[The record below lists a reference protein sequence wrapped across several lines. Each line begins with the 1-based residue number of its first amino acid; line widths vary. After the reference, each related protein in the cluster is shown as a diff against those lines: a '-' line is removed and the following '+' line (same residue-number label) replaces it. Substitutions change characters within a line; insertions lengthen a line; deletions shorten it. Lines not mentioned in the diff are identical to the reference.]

1 MWPFDNQSARRKEI
15 RRAKIE
21 RTGPWY
27 RRLVTPGTPSA
38 FVVAI
43 ISALA
48 IGTIINLGE
57 EPLELR
63 EGKSMPSIRAARVA
77 FEIPDAERTQEMR
90 LRARD
95 ASPTYYKLDETL
107 LEDIRG
113 RLLNLVALAK
123 TNGADDAALIAAAN
137 EAKLSLSPAAADE
150 LQAVVTQE
158 RESAFVH
165 SIENAIGILRNQPL
179 VETDPAAAKRTAAQA
194 VLLESAATERPIPAA
209 RLAFASPETIAATA
223 EAAARQFGEPLRNS
237 IRDSI
242 ANLLRGTGQPRG
254 LYRFDPERT
263 ETAAADAYAA
273 VPMQF
278 QKYAPGSALADAG
291 PISHDELRILQAEH
305 DQYELELREKSPM
318 QWRARFL
325 ARFALVLVVIV
336 GVSWYTARHEQ
347 VIESRLSQR
356 LLTSAVLIAIFAVAR
371 WALVADMVPPMAIV
385 GAQAFAAAL
394 LSVIYAPGIVMAV
407 GGGLAALLTLAS
419 GQGLTNLLL
428 LLAVTGTLLWG
439 LRDVRYRGHIVLIG
453 LAAAGVAV
461 VMSGVIGALN
471 GETLRYSANQAAWAA
486 GATLLAAL
494 VIEGVLPAIERV
506 FRVTTG
512 MTLLEWCDSSK
523 PLIRMLAADAPGTYN
538 HSLLVGTLAEA
549 AAQAIGANGLLA
561 RAGGFYHDIGK
572 INKPDY
578 FVENQV
584 AGTGNRHDRLTPKM
598 SLIIILGHVKDGVEM
613 AREYGVPPAIRDF
626 IAEHHGT
633 TLVEYFYHAAS
644 KARRPGESEVPDSD
658 YRYPGPKPH
667 TREIAVVMLCDG
679 VEGAVRAMSE
689 PTPGRIESVVKEL
702 IRKRLIDGQLD
713 ECDLTFRELGIV
725 EKSLVKS
732 LCALYHARIAYP
744 ESDEAE
750 AREKSSTGEK
760 SRTGPAAKVSV

>member
-1 MWPFDNQSARRKEI
+1 MWPFDSQSARRKEI

-63 EGKSMPSIRAARVA
+63 EGKSLPSIRAARVA

-305 DQYELELREKSPM
+305 DQYELELREKSQM

-371 WALVADMVPPMAIV
+371 WALVADMVPLMAIV
-385 GAQAFAAAL
+385 GAQPAASSAVRDLRPGNRDGCRRRIGRPADTRVGSGSHKSAAAARRNRHSAL
-394 LSVIYAPGIVMAV
+394 GPARCALPRAHRAHRPRGRGRCGRHV
-407 GGGLAALLTLAS
+407 G
-419 GQGLTNLLL
+419 
-428 LLAVTGTLLWG
+428 
-439 LRDVRYRGHIVLIG
+439 RDRC
-453 LAAAGVAV
+453 
-461 VMSGVIGALN
+461 GAN
-471 GETLRYSANQAAWAA
+471 GETLRYSANRAAWAA

-494 VIEGVLPAIERV
+494 VIEEDYRGDQPGARLPRDGD
-506 FRVTTG
+506 RH
-512 MTLLEWCDSSK
+512 MCW
-523 PLIRMLAADAPGTYN
+523 
-538 HSLLVGTLAEA
+538 
-549 AAQAIGANGLLA
+549 NG
-561 RAGGFYHDIGK
+561 
-572 INKPDY
+572 
-578 FVENQV
+578 
-584 AGTGNRHDRLTPKM
+584 
-598 SLIIILGHVKDGVEM
+598 
-613 AREYGVPPAIRDF
+613 AIR
-626 IAEHHGT
+626 
-633 TLVEYFYHAAS
+633 AS
-644 KARRPGESEVPDSD
+644 R
-658 YRYPGPKPH
+658 
-667 TREIAVVMLCDG
+667 
-679 VEGAVRAMSE
+679 
-689 PTPGRIESVVKEL
+689 
-702 IRKRLIDGQLD
+702 
-713 ECDLTFRELGIV
+713 
-725 EKSLVKS
+725 
-732 LCALYHARIAYP
+732 
-744 ESDEAE
+744 
-750 AREKSSTGEK
+750 
-760 SRTGPAAKVSV
+760 